1 MIRIATLTFIGALL
15 GSAALNAQNP
25 FSNDAKTQYNMVKN
39 SITRAADEMPEA
51 DYSFKA
57 SPMERTFGEIVAHIA
72 DVQMGLCGT
81 AKGEQKKADTAG
93 KTSKA
98 DLVSVL
104 KESFDYCDSVYNS
117 MTDAQGGQM
126 IKMFGRLESTRLGA
140 LNFNNNH
147 DNEMYGQMVV
157 YLRIKGMVPPSSQ
170 RRQR

>member
-25 FSNDAKTQYNMVKN
+25 FSNDAKMQYNMVKN
-39 SITRAADEMPEA
+39 SITRAADEMSEA
-51 DYSFKA
+51 DYAFKA
-57 SPMERTFGEIVAHIA
+57 SPMERTYGEIVAHIA

-81 AKGEQKKADTAG
+81 AKGEEKKAETAG

-98 DLVSVL
+98 DLVSAL
-104 KESFDYCDSVYNS
+104 KASFDYCDGVYNS
-117 MTDAQGGQM
+117 MTDAEGAQTV
-126 IKMFGRLESTRLGA
+126 KLFGRLEMTKLGA

-157 YLRIKGMVPPSSQ
+157 YLRVKGQVPPSSQ
-170 RRQR
+170 RRGR